1 MSEKK
6 MMLGNAAIA
15 RGVWEAGVKVS
26 SAYPGTPST
35 EISEELVKYP
45 GVYAEWAPNE
55 KVAAEVAIG
64 ASISGVRS
72 FCTMKMVGL
81 NVAADPLYSFSYIGC
96 NGGMVMVVAD
106 DPGLYSSQNEQ
117 DTRRVC
123 RAAVVPCLEPA
134 DSQEAKDFIKY
145 AYEISEKYDTPV
157 IVRTTTRLAHSQC
170 EVELC
175 DREEVADKPYERNIQ
190 KNVMMPAMAKKRHLV
205 VEQRMKALAEYANL
219 APFNKVEKGN
229 MTVNGKKIGFI
240 TEGIAYQYVK
250 EVCPT
255 RRYSSSACAIPC
267 LRR

>member
-1 MSEKK
+1 MSEKR

-15 RGVWEAGVKVS
+15 RGVWEAGVRVS

-55 KVAAEVAIG
+55 KVAADVENG

-123 RAAVVPCLEPA
+123 RAAIVPVWSLRIPRKRRIT
-134 DSQEAKDFIKY
+134 SSTRMRSVKNM
-145 AYEISEKYDTPV
+145 
-157 IVRTTTRLAHSQC
+157 TRL
-170 EVELC
+170 
-175 DREEVADKPYERNIQ
+175 
-190 KNVMMPAMAKKRHLV
+190 
-205 VEQRMKALAEYANL
+205 
-219 APFNKVEKGN
+219 
-229 MTVNGKKIGFI
+229 
-240 TEGIAYQYVK
+240 
-250 EVCPT
+250 
-255 RRYSSSACAIPC
+255 SSSGRRPA
-267 LRR
+267 LRTPSVK

>member
-15 RGVWEAGVKVS
+15 RGVWEAGCKVS

-96 NGGMVMVVAD
+96 NGGMVAVVAD
-106 DPGLYSSQNEQ
+106 DPGLYSSHTPPSSQQLRGQPSSWLPQLPDCQN
-117 DTRRVC
+117 
-123 RAAVVPCLEPA
+123 
-134 DSQEAKDFIKY
+134 
-145 AYEISEKYDTPV
+145 
-157 IVRTTTRLAHSQC
+157 
-170 EVELC
+170 
-175 DREEVADKPYERNIQ
+175 
-190 KNVMMPAMAKKRHLV
+190 M
-205 VEQRMKALAEYANL
+205 
-219 APFNKVEKGN
+219 
-229 MTVNGKKIGFI
+229 
-240 TEGIAYQYVK
+240 
-250 EVCPT
+250 
-255 RRYSSSACAIPC
+255 
-267 LRR
+267 

>member
-157 IVRTTTRLAHSQC
+157 TRTPS
-170 EVELC
+170 
-175 DREEVADKPYERNIQ
+175 
-190 KNVMMPAMAKKRHLV
+190 AKWSFATARRSL
-205 VEQRMKALAEYANL
+205 
-219 APFNKVEKGN
+219 
-229 MTVNGKKIGFI
+229 TS
-240 TEGIAYQYVK
+240 
-250 EVCPT
+250 PT
-255 RRYSSSACAIPC
+255 RGIS
-267 LRR
+267 RRTS